1 MMIEV
6 KTMQRTTKNPEIRR
20 QEILDTA
27 INLFVEK
34 GYEQTSMLE
43 ISKSINVSQG
53 LCYRYFKSK
62 EEIYQAVLDTYVN
75 QGVSY
80 FLSMLGDEDEPLINI
95 IANMKP
101 LCNVQNDDDI
111 YHKFFNS
118 PSNSRFHIQ
127 MKIALINQLI
137 PIVSKR
143 LESANSKGEININN
157 PLSVAAYFLYGQ
169 LGIWQLDGI
178 ENKVR
183 EEYIRNYTKKLLGV

>member
-1 MMIEV
+1 MIEV